1 MPSSL
6 RFWHSGMLF
15 ILLFYNSVKTE
26 KVKFDNLLP
35 PVSFKI
41 QTLDEQSSKFQ
52 CAKGE
57 DSNDSFEKLQFQ
69 WKINGI
75 VQSEVSDTF
84 SVEEIE
90 LNEDLRLECLAS
102 NPAGA
107 SWAFIDWNKAS
118 GTWR

>member
-26 KVKFDNLLP
+26 KVKFDNPLP

-41 QTLDEQSSKFQ
+41 QTLDEESSKFQ
-52 CAKGE
+52 CAAE
-57 DSNDSFEKLQFQ
+57 NSNDSFENLQFQ

-84 SVEEIE
+84 SVEETK
-90 LNEDLRLECLAS
+90 LNEDLRLECLVS
-102 NPAGA
+102 NLAGA

-118 GTWR
+118 GIWR